1 MIMGRA
7 AVPPGQPGRNGQR
20 EPVTKAGALYLTALG
35 EEDLQPGG
43 FVLPGLQFLVNTLA
57 TISPRKV
64 ASF

>member
-7 AVPPGQPGRNGQR
+7 AVPPGKPGRNGHARAGR
-20 EPVTKAGALYLTALG
+20 EGRDLYLTALG
-35 EEDLQPGG
+35 EEDLQPGD

-57 TISPRKV
+57 TVSPRKV